1 LEQYIASDSGQLV
14 DSASGLQSLEV
25 FVEPGMVHAEG
36 TTGCHQ
42 IDAHVALAKSFE
54 EIKVAIEEKKEYTV
68 MPKLDLTESRQ
79 PFF

>member
-1 LEQYIASDSGQLV
+1 LEQYVASDSGQLI

-42 IDAHVALAKSFE
+42 IDAHVALAEPLE
-54 EIKVAIEEKKEYTV
+54 EIKVTVEEKEEHPV
-68 MPKLDLTESRQ
+68 MPELDLAESRQ